1 MVSVLNFVD
10 TDSDNDGIADSE
22 EGGGE
27 DDPRNWPV
35 QRLRGEIERT
45 RADMLLAAGEL
56 RFEEATSM
64 RDRLKELEGIE
75 LSR

>member
-1 MVSVLNFVD
+1 MDYPAVPELPESGAGPEN
-10 TDSDNDGIADSE
+10 A
-22 EGGGE
+22 E
-27 DDPRNWPV
+27 DDPRGWPV

-56 RFEEATSM
+56 RFEEATSL
-64 RDRLKELEGIE
+64 RDRLKELEEIE